1 MNGWMEKVKCTSDD
15 VILVSLSGEHLRVC
29 PQGYTCCTSGME
41 ENLLNLSRIEFE
53 TQVKESGRSL
63 QVSLSGHFKSFDGEL
78 LSGNSLMSHH
88 TKGSLYI
95 TLPIMRLKNYE
106 KNDATYASFN
116 LKGFCQVLHN
126 TEPFGGSHHV
136 MELVD

>member
-1 MNGWMEKVKCTSDD
+1 MEKVKCTSDD

-78 LSGNSLMSHH
+78 LSGMSHVTSH
-88 TKGSLYI
+88 KRVFLYYI
-95 TLPIMRLKNYE
+95 HFPL
-106 KNDATYASFN
+106 
-116 LKGFCQVLHN
+116 
-126 TEPFGGSHHV
+126 
-136 MELVD
+136 